1 MNGQDEG
8 CCSKPAVLVTR
19 KTASGFRMSE
29 QACSGDT
36 A

>member
-1 MNGQDEG
+1 MNGQDER
-8 CCSKPAVLVTR
+8 CCSKPVALVTY
-19 KTASGFRMSE
+19 KTASGFQMPE